1 EGLDLKKLKLTIDN
15 LKDSDKSIRFY
26 VKKNLEENS
35 AHIKKK
41 GICILNNNFFDQ
53 SHEVVFRSLTFLI
66 QKIGKKY
73 YPVRGKSIN
82 ELINRISLKTFSK
95 ITLGG
100 CFVETVN
107 ETILISRE
115 NTNKVKVL

>member
-1 EGLDLKKLKLTIDN
+1 
-15 LKDSDKSIRFY
+15 
-26 VKKNLEENS
+26 
-35 AHIKKK
+35 
-41 GICILNNNFFDQ
+41 
-53 SHEVVFRSLTFLI
+53 LTFII

-73 YPVRGKSIN
+73 YPVRGKSAN
-82 ELINRISLKTFSK
+82 ELINRITLKTLSK

-100 CFVETVN
+100 CFVESVN

>member
-1 EGLDLKKLKLTIDN
+1 MDLKKLKLTIDN
-15 LKDSDKSIRFY
+15 LRDSDKSIKFY
-26 VKKNLEENS
+26 VNKNLKDNS
-35 AHIKKK
+35 THIKTKDTY
-41 GICILNNNFFDQ
+41 ILSHNFFDQ
-53 SHEVVFRSLTFLI
+53 SHEVVFRSLTFVI

-82 ELINRISLKTFSK
+82 ELINRIILKTFSK

-100 CFVETVN
+100 CFVERVN

>member
-1 EGLDLKKLKLTIDN
+1 MDLKKLKLTIDN

-26 VKKNLEENS
+26 VRKNLKENS
-35 AHIKKK
+35 KYIKTK

-53 SHEVVFRSLTFLI
+53 SHEVVFRSLTFVI

-73 YPVRGKSIN
+73 YPVRGKNIN
-82 ELINRISLKTFSK
+82 ELIKRISLKTFSK

-100 CFVETVN
+100 CFVKAVN